1 MEFHYGTI
9 KNLLYR
15 KYSRIS
21 IVISK
26 IITLFIYSI
35 IIFAIF
41 LGITIVLHL
50 IFNGDTSL
58 IEASQNKESLLS
70 DLLLRTLGVFV
81 AMWLLISLTLLI
93 SCIMK
98 SPGVSIAVG
107 IIFYFAVSIISGILF
122 AIINKWE
129 WLKWNPINMM
139 NIQIQVIDNKTFKE
153 LTKLELHEL
162 FIGNIVYILIFLILV
177 VWIFKK
183 KNV

>member
-1 MEFHYGTI
+1 M
-9 KNLLYR
+9 
-15 KYSRIS
+15 
-21 IVISK
+21 
-26 IITLFIYSI
+26 
-35 IIFAIF
+35 
-41 LGITIVLHL
+41 
-50 IFNGDTSL
+50 
-58 IEASQNKESLLS
+58 
-70 DLLLRTLGVFV
+70 
-81 AMWLLISLTLLI
+81 
-93 SCIMK
+93 
-98 SPGVSIAVG
+98 
-107 IIFYFAVSIISGILF
+107 SIISGILF